1 MRRRTRRGRMFS
13 LGLLF
18 VIYSVINVY
27 SSSDISNSAFS
38 NTVRPDIELNNV
50 STLQPKYSTAVPSND
65 ESSLPTLE
73 TPQSTNA
80 TIKC

>member
-18 VIYSVINVY
+18 IIYSVINVY

-38 NTVRPDIELNNV
+38 TRPDIELNNV
-50 STLQPKYSTAVPSND
+50 STLQPKYSSVSPSNED
-65 ESSLPTLE
+65 SSMPTLE
-73 TPQSTNA
+73 TPQPTNA

>member
-38 NTVRPDIELNNV
+38 TIRPDIELNNV

-65 ESSLPTLE
+65 ESSLSTLE
-73 TPQSTNA
+73 TPQPTNA